1 MLPEPI
7 QVILKVIEVFNRLN
21 IPYLVG
27 GSMAS
32 AVQGVVRATIDAD
45 LVADIHLE
53 QVQQLSEMLENE
65 FYIDPEKI
73 MNAVLY
79 NGNFNL
85 IHLDSMFKV
94 DVFILKRRPFD
105 LNEMRR
111 RVLRNVGDSPADR
124 LYFSSAEDTILA
136 KLEWFRKSGEISE
149 RQWRD
154 VQGILGLQSKQLD
167 FEYLQKWSL
176 DLGIQDLL
184 QRALTEANLPGQKL

>member
-7 QVILKVIEVFNRLN
+7 QVILKVIEAFNRLN

-45 LVADIHLE
+45 LVADIRLE
-53 QVQQLSEMLENE
+53 QVQQLSEMLKDE
-65 FYIDPEKI
+65 FYIDPEMI
-73 MNAVLY
+73 MNAILY
-79 NGNFNL
+79 DSSFNL

-105 LNEMRR
+105 LNQMRR
-111 RVLRNVGDSPADR
+111 RVLQNVGDSPADQV
-124 LYFSSAEDTILA
+124 YFSSAEDIILA
-136 KLEWFRKSGEISE
+136 KLDWFRKGGEVSE

-154 VQGILGLQSKQLD
+154 VLGVLGLQSERLD
-167 FEYLQKWSL
+167 FEYLQKWSV

-184 QRALTEANLPGQKL
+184 QRAVKEANLPGQKL